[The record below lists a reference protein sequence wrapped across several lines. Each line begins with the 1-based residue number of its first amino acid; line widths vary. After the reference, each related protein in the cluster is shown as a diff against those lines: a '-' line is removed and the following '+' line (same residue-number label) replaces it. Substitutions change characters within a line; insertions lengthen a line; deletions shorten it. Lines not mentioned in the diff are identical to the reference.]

1 MNSFDRLK
9 HLQERFL
16 SKDEK
21 TGDPSID
28 SASTEFVDTTSETE
42 EVEAFM
48 LMAQNSA
55 INVYL
60 AIDMLLKHGDQK
72 ALDSYFGEGSH
83 ALLKETQEC
92 IEGIASLF
100 GLEGKEEPAESEEEP
115 KEPEEEPTLELDVAE
130 DPTEKE

>member
-1 MNSFDRLK
+1 MNSFERIK

-21 TGDPSID
+21 TGDPNID
-28 SASTEFVDTTSETE
+28 QEASAEFVDTTTETE
-42 EVEAFM
+42 EVETFM

-60 AIDMLLKHGDQK
+60 AIDMLLKHGDK
-72 ALDSYFGEGSH
+72 AALDAHFGEGSH

-92 IEGIASLF
+92 VEGIASLF
-100 GLEGKEEPAESEEEP
+100 GLEGKEEA
-115 KEPEEEPTLELDVAE
+115 PEAQEPTLELDVAE
-130 DPTEKE
+130 DPTKEEPK